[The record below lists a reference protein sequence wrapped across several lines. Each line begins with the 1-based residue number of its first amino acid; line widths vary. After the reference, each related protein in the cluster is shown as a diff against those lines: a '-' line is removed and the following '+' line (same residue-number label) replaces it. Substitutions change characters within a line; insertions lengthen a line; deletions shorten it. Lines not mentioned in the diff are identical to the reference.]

1 MSSDFFQDT
10 VRMHRIDWLP
20 PGRLWP
26 RVLLYGLV
34 CFLLTVLALFLSR
47 QPGSIATLWY
57 INGLTVALLLHQP
70 PGQWWAWLLAAAAAN
85 LAGHLLFGDSIGQ
98 ALLFLPPNLLEV
110 MLGTAVLYRL
120 AQHREA
126 LRDPI
131 RLCWTVLLGVLVP
144 GIGGATLGVLMLAPA
159 STAEFADTW
168 LSWFEG
174 TAIGGTA
181 ILPLALWLLQ
191 QGRDG
196 LRSLLQPNQVAL
208 WLIVLAAAL
217 LVPLWLPYPFVYL
230 SVLLAAVALW
240 GSFGSTGVGVLL
252 VSLGVGALIANGVFQ
267 PPPLTARWQQLLF
280 YLPLFLT
287 VMPPLLL
294 AAAVDDR
301 RQTLQRLRDSEA
313 RYRSLYRRT
322 PMMMHSVGPDGRVL
336 NVSELWLK
344 KLGYQEH
351 EVLGRRWTDFL
362 GTDSC
367 RHAQEQVLPRLEREG
382 RCDDVPYQWV
392 GKDGRL
398 LDGLFSA
405 ILDRGA
411 DGVVLRTM
419 AVIEDVT
426 ERNRLAAELAA
437 SELFEVTLQ
446 SIGDGVVT
454 TDARGYI
461 EQINP
466 VAEHLLGCSRAEAH
480 GLAFDQLVQLFDD
493 RTGER
498 IADPVRRCLDEM
510 HRTTLPETALLRA
523 RSGHE
528 YAVQNS
534 VAPILGKGGQLLGT
548 VMVFQD
554 VTETR
559 ALSERM
565 SHLAQHDV
573 LTDLPNRVLL
583 QDRIAQ
589 CCQRGQRD
597 DLRFAVMMLDLDH
610 FKRVND
616 TLGHAAGDTLLRVV
630 AGRLSNVLR
639 ASDTVCRLGGDEF
652 VILLAELPIGDD
664 AADVAEKILHEV
676 ARPVELGSTVVD
688 LSVSLGIA
696 SFPEDGDDPETLMR
710 HADTAMYRAKREGR
724 NSYRF
729 FTRSM
734 DEAVV
739 QRLALEHELQQ
750 ALEHEQFA
758 LHFQPVIDVLR
769 RQVVGAEAL
778 VRWQH
783 PGGGLV
789 SPGRFVPT
797 AEESR
802 LIRPLGRWIVRQAC
816 EQHLQWREAG
826 FGALCVSVNVS
837 PIELEDPGFLTHLAE
852 ILSELGV
859 EGRYLELEITEATLM
874 RDQAATTAVLHQVKQ
889 LGVRIALDDFGA
901 GYSSL
906 SDLKRLP
913 IDTIKID
920 ASFVRGLGRS
930 PADREIVRAI
940 LAVGRGLGLR
950 VIAEGVETAEQL
962 DALRSLGCTELQGHL
977 LARPAPASMWRKLVN
992 AIVVPG

>member
-1 MSSDFFQDT
+1 MSSGFFPDT
-10 VRMHRIDWLP
+10 VRMLRADWLP
-20 PGRLWP
+20 PGRIWP
-26 RVLLYGLV
+26 RVLMYTVG
-34 CFLLTVLALFLSR
+34 CFLLTIMTLFLSR

-57 INGLTVALLLHQP
+57 VNGLTVALLLYQP
-70 PGQWWAWLLAAAAAN
+70 LTQWWAWLLAAAAAN
-85 LAGHLLFGDSIGQ
+85 LVSNLLFGASLGQ

-110 MLGTAVLYRL
+110 LLGSAALHRL
-120 AQHREA
+120 GWHRDA
-126 LRDPI
+126 PSDPI
-131 RLCWTVLLGVLVP
+131 RLCWTVLFGVLLP
-144 GIGGATLGVLMLAPA
+144 GVLGATLGALLLAPA
-159 STAEFADTW
+159 SAAEFIDTW
-168 LSWFEG
+168 LAWFEG
-174 TAIGGTA
+174 TAIGGVAT
-181 ILPLALWLLQ
+181 LPLVLWLQ
-191 QGRDG
+191 QNGRG
-196 LRSLLQPNQVAL
+196 SWQRLLQPDQVAL
-208 WLIVLAAAL
+208 WLLVLAAAL

-230 SVLLAAVALW
+230 SVLLVVVALR
-240 GSFGSTGVGVLL
+240 GSFGSAGVGVLL
-252 VSLGVGALIANGVFQ
+252 VSFGVGVLIASGVFQ

-287 VMPPLLL
+287 VLPPLLL
-294 AAAVDDR
+294 AATIDDR
-301 RQTLQRLRDSEA
+301 RQALRRLRDSEA

-322 PMMMHSVGPDGRVL
+322 PAMMHSIGPDGRML
-336 NVSELWLK
+336 NISELWLK

-351 EVLGRRWTDFL
+351 EVIGRRWTDFL
-362 GTDSC
+362 SHDA
-367 RHAQEQVLPRLEREG
+367 RQHALEQVQPLLEREG
-382 RCDDVPYQWV
+382 RCDNVPCQWV
-392 GKDGRL
+392 REDGRL
-398 LDGLFSA
+398 LDGLLSA
-405 ILDRGA
+405 ILERGP
-411 DGVVLRTM
+411 DGGPVRTM

-446 SIGDGVVT
+446 SIGDGVIT

-461 EQINP
+461 ELINP
-466 VAEHLLGCSRAEAH
+466 VAEHLLGCSRSEAR

-498 IADPVRRCLDEM
+498 LPDPVRRCLDEQN
-510 HRTTLPETALLRA
+510 RTTLPETALLRS
-523 RSGHE
+523 RNGHD
-528 YAVQNS
+528 YAVQDS

-616 TLGHAAGDTLLRVV
+616 TLGHAAGDNLLRVV

-739 QRLALEHELQQ
+739 QRLALENDLQQ
-750 ALEHEQFA
+750 ALERNEFA
-758 LHFQPVIDVLR
+758 LHFQPVIDVQQ

-826 FGALCVSVNVS
+826 LGALCVSVNVS

-852 ILSELGV
+852 LLGELGI
-859 EGRYLELEITEATLM
+859 EGRYLEIEITEATLM
-874 RDQAATTAVLHQVKQ
+874 RDQAATTAVLH
-889 LGVRIALDDFGA
+889 
-901 GYSSL
+901 
-906 SDLKRLP
+906 
-913 IDTIKID
+913 
-920 ASFVRGLGRS
+920 
-930 PADREIVRAI
+930 
-940 LAVGRGLGLR
+940 
-950 VIAEGVETAEQL
+950 
-962 DALRSLGCTELQGHL
+962 
-977 LARPAPASMWRKLVN
+977 
-992 AIVVPG
+992 